1 MRQPCARQSA
11 PIMYRLDGYAV
22 RLSITAIS
30 VRTHGSASRQCVPRR
45 GHRGPLGRTALM
57 LAALAL
63 PLLVTRR
70 GRNFLD
76 GLASWA
82 LQAESPSRA
91 LEGRHVGSPALP
103 GVTDKD

>member
-1 MRQPCARQSA
+1 
-11 PIMYRLDGYAV
+11 
-22 RLSITAIS
+22 
-30 VRTHGSASRQCVPRR
+30 
-45 GHRGPLGRTALM
+45 M

-63 PLLVTRR
+63 PLLVTRG
-70 GRNFLD
+70 GRKFLD
-76 GLASWA
+76 GVASWA

>member
-1 MRQPCARQSA
+1 
-11 PIMYRLDGYAV
+11 MYRLDGYSV
-22 RLSITAIS
+22 SLSITAIS
-30 VRTHGSASRQCVPRR
+30 VRTHGSASRQRVPRR

-63 PLLVTRR
+63 PLLVTRG

-103 GVTDKD
+103 GVTDKE